1 MDAVE
6 ARFSKKNVGI
16 TLEAWSQ
23 AAGPGTVVGLGEGPE
38 GLACKG
44 GYMGVWGRAAGLKE
58 GMFSLVGGLWSC

>member
-1 MDAVE
+1 MD
-6 ARFSKKNVGI
+6 

-44 GYMGVWGRAAGLKE
+44 VGVGVWGQTTGLKE
-58 GMFSLVGGLWSC
+58 GLFSSVGGLWFC

>member
-1 MDAVE
+1 VGAAEV
-6 ARFSKKNVGI
+6 RFSKRNNGI

-44 GYMGVWGRAAGLKE
+44 VGVGVWGQTTGLKE
-58 GMFSLVGGLWSC
+58 GLFSSVGGLWFC